1 MNSSR
6 YFWSSFFSVYLL
18 INLILLINCVTSKKA
33 YARDEKFGKSGGLNP
48 MIKQKYCNL
57 DNYLLDEQNH
67 QIFECIF
74 KPTNVKS
81 TEIRDCVEKSFPS
94 DDFETSYTKMRK
106 AVCTKDITLREFV
119 VCIREGKGLNH
130 GHIVDK
136 CLLIKSSKKRESC
149 YDKMQ
154 RDTMKCFVNI
164 LGIK

>member
-74 KPTNVKS
+74 KPTNVVS
-81 TEIRDCVEKSFPS
+81 TFFTIYIVN
-94 DDFETSYTKMRK
+94 Y
-106 AVCTKDITLREFV
+106 V
-119 VCIREGKGLNH
+119 VHFYGL
-130 GHIVDK
+130 
-136 CLLIKSSKKRESC
+136 SC
-149 YDKMQ
+149 Q
-154 RDTMKCFVNI
+154 LTVLSQFIWV
-164 LGIK
+164 

>member
-1 MNSSR
+1 M
-6 YFWSSFFSVYLL
+6 VLL
-18 INLILLINCVTSKKA
+18 RFKKA
-33 YARDEKFGKSGGLNP
+33 YSRDEKLGKTGLNP

-57 DNYLLDEQNH
+57 ENYLLDEQNH

-74 KPTNVKS
+74 KPTHVKPN
-81 TEIRDCVEKSFPS
+81 EIRDCVEKSFPS
-94 DDFETSYTKMRK
+94 DDFETSYHKMRK
-106 AVCTKDITLREFV
+106 AVCTKDITLKEFV
-119 VCIREGKGLNH
+119 MCIREGKGLNH

-136 CLLIKSSKKRESC
+136 CLLIKSSKKRENC